1 MKHIYWFEELNKNS
15 LSIAGGKG
23 ANLGEMISAG
33 FPIPPG
39 FVVSADSYY
48 EYIKKYGI
56 DKLII
61 ETLENLDVED
71 TAKLNEASKKISNAI
86 LSYEMPEEIAN
97 QIIEA
102 YSQLKNRT
110 GSKIEYVAV
119 RSSATAEDVPSASF
133 AGQQASFLNI
143 YGDQA
148 LIDAVKRCWASLFT
162 PRAIYYRVQQG
173 FEHSK
178 VKIAVVVQHM
188 VQSEKS
194 GVFFT
199 VDPVSQDPNK
209 MVIEAAFG
217 LGETV
222 VSGAVTPDTY
232 IINKSTLDIIHKHI
246 AKQEW
251 MLIKS
256 ENANVKLGIKAEYQN
271 MQKLEDEK
279 IIELAKIGR
288 EIEKHYKWPQDIE
301 WASEGGRLFIVQS
314 RPVTT
319 LKKEV
324 TERFVREME
333 QKEVENIETYPSI
346 RTEEKVEK
354 METETKVEKGSIIL
368 KGLPASPGFATGKV
382 RVILDISDLPSMQS
396 GEILVTKM
404 TTPDFVPAMRK
415 ASAIITDE
423 GGLTSH
429 AAIVSRELGV
439 PAVIGTEKATS
450 ILKNEMLV
458 TVDANKGIIY
468 EGKIDLTEV
477 PKQPASISGEILPV
491 TATKIYVNLAE
502 PDMAEK
508 IAKLSVDGVGLL
520 RAEFMIASI
529 GEHPKKMLKEGRE
542 QEFID
547 KLADGIAK
555 IAGAFYPRPVVY
567 RATDFKTNEYRN
579 LKGGEEFE
587 PKEENPMMGYRG
599 AMRYIKEPELFKMEL
614 KAIKKVREEFQLKNV
629 WLMIPFVRRS
639 EQIVKIKKIMEEEG
653 LHQSKDFKL
662 WIMVEVPSTV
672 FMIEEICQTGID
684 GISIGS
690 NDLTQLILGV
700 DRDNSSIASEFDE
713 RSTAVLRAI
722 QYVIKV
728 CRKYGVTTS
737 ICGQAPSVYPEIAE
751 KLVEFGTTSI
761 SVNPDAIE
769 RTRKIVAAAE
779 QKVLL
784 ERTRKILE
792 NIGIEDEQ
800 VKHTKT

>member
-1 MKHIYWFEELNKNS
+1 MKHVYWFEELNKGN
-15 LSIAGGKG
+15 LPIAGGKG
-23 ANLGEMISAG
+23 ANLGEMSNAG

-39 FVVSADSYY
+39 FVLSADSYFQFIT
-48 EYIKKYGI
+48 EHGI
-56 DKLII
+56 DKLI
-61 ETLENLDVED
+61 ESTLSRLDVED
-71 TAKLNEASKKISNAI
+71 TNKLNEASKKISEAI
-86 LSYEMPEEIAN
+86 LSYEMPEEIK
-97 QIIEA
+97 
-102 YSQLKNRT
+102 SQLVQAYLELKEKTNA
-110 GSKIEYVAV
+110 KIEYVAV

-133 AGQQASFLNI
+133 AGQQASFLNV
-143 YGDQA
+143 YGEQA
-148 LIDAVKRCWASLFT
+148 LLDAVKRCWASLFT

-199 VDPVSQDPNK
+199 VDPVTQDPNR

-232 IINKSTLDIIHKHI
+232 VVDKDTLDIVSKHV
-246 AKQEW
+246 ARQEW
-251 MLIKS
+251 MLVRS
-256 ENANVKLGIKAEYQN
+256 ENANVKVGIKQEYQKV
-271 MQKLEDEK
+271 QKLSDDK
-279 IIELAKIGR
+279 IVELAKIGR
-288 EIEKHYKWPQDIE
+288 EIEKHYRWPQDIE
-301 WASEGGRLFIVQS
+301 WAIEGNKIFIVQS

-324 TERFVREME
+324 KEKFVREME
-333 QKEVENIETYPSI
+333 EKELEQPAVQGSPTMVK
-346 RTEEKVEK
+346 EEKVEK
-354 METETKVEKGSIIL
+354 MEEKTSGSIIL

-382 RVILDISDLPSMQS
+382 RIILDISELPSMQS

-450 ILKNEMLV
+450 VLKNGTLI
-458 TVDANKGIIY
+458 TVDAIKGLIY
-468 EGKIDLTEV
+468 EGKVDLTET
-477 PKQPASISGEILPV
+477 PKQPATISGEILPV

-502 PDMAEK
+502 PEIAEK
-508 IAKLSVDGVGLL
+508 IAKLQVDGVGLL

-529 GEHPKKMLKEGRE
+529 GEHPKKMLREGRE
-542 QEFID
+542 KEFVER
-547 KLADGIAK
+547 LAEGIAR

-579 LKGGEEFE
+579 LRGGEEFE
-587 PKEENPMMGYRG
+587 PREENPMIGYRG
-599 AMRYIKEPELFKMEL
+599 AMRYIREPELFKMEL
-614 KAIKKVREEFQLKNV
+614 KAIKKVREEFQLKNL
-629 WLMIPFVRRS
+629 WLMIPFVRRT
-639 EQIVKIKKIMEEEG
+639 EQVVKIKKMLEEEG

-672 FMIEEICQTGID
+672 FMIEEMCQTGID

-690 NDLTQLILGV
+690 NDLTQLILGL
-700 DRDNSSIASEFDE
+700 DRDNAFIASEFDE

-722 QYVIKV
+722 QHVTKV
-728 CRKYGVTTS
+728 CRKHNVTVS

-751 KLVEFGTTSI
+751 RLVEFGATSI

-784 ERTRKILE
+784 ERTRKIAE
-792 NIGIEDEQ
+792 RMGIEEEE
-800 VKHTKT
+800 VKHTKS